1 MKTLLAI
8 GIGILFVPW
17 LASAEDFIWQ
27 GKKYIDVRVI
37 SIDKKKMVGLSS
49 KKKGNFKVP
58 YNRLS
63 WTLKKEAD
71 IVVKKQKE
79 ELLKEGEK
87 FFGARPEEPASG
99 SDNASAPA
107 EPVEGELPKPKTSKR
122 DSSEFIGRRYIH
134 GTVFRVFSEGV
145 VVEFSPTLAGLP
157 KGTAAIVRGKAFLSN
172 HPDQENLID
181 GDEVSVEVWSVGRK
195 MVDAGDFG
203 KLAFKGYDMKP
214 PVLIEEREWK
224 DYKNRKIT
232 ASVAAVGEGKIVFVA
247 DGKVITLPK
256 EKVNIVDRKF
266 IELRLKKGKK

>member
-87 FFGARPEEPASG
+87 FFGARPEEPTVASTAVAYG
-99 SDNASAPA
+99 AIGHWAGGDALQEAEGPESGA
-107 EPVEGELPKPKTSKR
+107 EPGQRLSQGPGGRPGAGPGRGQTPGR
-122 DSSEFIGRRYIH
+122 D
-134 GTVFRVFSEGV
+134 
-145 VVEFSPTLAGLP
+145 
-157 KGTAAIVRGKAFLSN
+157 
-172 HPDQENLID
+172 
-181 GDEVSVEVWSVGRK
+181 
-195 MVDAGDFG
+195 
-203 KLAFKGYDMKP
+203 
-214 PVLIEEREWK
+214 
-224 DYKNRKIT
+224 
-232 ASVAAVGEGKIVFVA
+232 
-247 DGKVITLPK
+247 
-256 EKVNIVDRKF
+256 
-266 IELRLKKGKK
+266 